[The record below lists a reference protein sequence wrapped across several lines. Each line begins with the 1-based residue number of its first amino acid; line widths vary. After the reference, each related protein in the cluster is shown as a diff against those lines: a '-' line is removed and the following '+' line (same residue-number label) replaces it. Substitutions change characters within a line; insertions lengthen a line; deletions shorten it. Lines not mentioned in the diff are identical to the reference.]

1 MTGVF
6 PRPGQP
12 PLVQA
17 ERAVQGLATMLTER
31 GQTLAAAE
39 SCTGG
44 WIAKLLT
51 DLPGSSA
58 WFGYGVVSYAN
69 AAKMQLLGVSEASL
83 DTHGAVSESVVTQ
96 MAEGVR
102 LLAGADYAVAT
113 SGVAGPGGGTP
124 DKPVGTVWAAW
135 SSAEGTIARMER
147 FRGDRDEVRAK
158 TVAWV
163 LCELDQQLAQ
173 IS

>member
-1 MTGVF
+1 MF

-17 ERAVQGLATMLTER
+17 ERAVQGLARMLTER

-83 DTHGAVSESVVTQ
+83 RTHGAVSEAVVKQ

-102 LLAGADYAVAT
+102 LLASADYARRN
-113 SGVAGPGGGTP
+113 GVVGAGGGTP

-135 SSAEGTIARMER
+135 SSAEGTTAHMER
-147 FRGDRDEVRAK
+147 FCGDRDEVRAK